1 MKAAKDN
8 PQLDVCSAHFNPA
21 VALHDSAAL
30 KYLPLKVKP
39 LDSIQQCRFLL
50 PPSDPNYKALKKRR
64 VNVDS
69 RPAPAEEKGGSEVK
83 QSCKVK
89 RVSLF
94 SEIADKYK
102 EGPLSLLWLCYKN
115 HWKIEVVIRSARS
128 IRGSCTGFIM
138 GFDKHFNMLLLDV
151 EEKFTPISARST
163 DSKESGVRVR
173 YYRQLL
179 LKGDNVVLVRQLL
192 TGNLPSLT

>member
-64 VNVDS
+64 VNVSPLNRAPDMLSSHFMTLCDS
-69 RPAPAEEKGGSEVK
+69 R
-83 QSCKVK
+83 
-89 RVSLF
+89 
-94 SEIADKYK
+94 
-102 EGPLSLLWLCYKN
+102 
-115 HWKIEVVIRSARS
+115 RS
-128 IRGSCTGFIM
+128 IPG
-138 GFDKHFNMLLLDV
+138 L
-151 EEKFTPISARST
+151 P
-163 DSKESGVRVR
+163 
-173 YYRQLL
+173 L
-179 LKGDNVVLVRQLL
+179 LKKRGAQK
-192 TGNLPSLT
+192 